1 MALPFY
7 SNISMPK
14 AKHILSERIL
24 KKPNT
29 MNKQEAVN
37 SLIDAITGSG
47 KKFSEISKDAIY
59 GFLKRE
65 GVPQNQWESIHE
77 ELKKEYQPKKK
88 NQGNENLSQGSVAYK
103 EFVGEKTPVVNYS
116 SDAHNEVKK
125 REPRKSIFSEITKIA
140 G

>member
-1 MALPFY
+1 MPLPLY

-77 ELKKEYQPKKK
+77 ELKKEYQPKKSK
-88 NQGNENLSQGSVAYK
+88 NQSNESQSYK
-103 EFVGEKTPVVNYS
+103 DFVGEKTPVVNYS

>member
-1 MALPFY
+1 MALPLFN

-24 KKPNT
+24 TKLNT

-77 ELKKEYQPKKK
+77 ELKKEYQPKKSK
-88 NQGNENLSQGSVAYK
+88 NQNESQSYK
-103 EFVGEKTPVVNYS
+103 DFVGEKTPVVNYS

>member
-1 MALPFY
+1 MASHLPKFSSY
-7 SNISMPK
+7 LNQRTVI
-14 AKHILSERIL
+14 SERIL
-24 KKPNT
+24 TNPNT

-37 SLIDAITGSG
+37 SLIDSITGSG

-65 GVPQNQWESIHE
+65 GIPQNQWESIHE
-77 ELKKEYQPKKK
+77 ELKKEYQPKKIK
-88 NQGNENLSQGSVAYK
+88 NENLSQGSVAYK
-103 EFVGEKTPVVNYS
+103 DFVGEKTPTVNYS

>member
-1 MALPFY
+1 MPLPLY

-77 ELKKEYQPKKK
+77 ELKKEYQPKKSK
-88 NQGNENLSQGSVAYK
+88 NQNESQSYK
-103 EFVGEKTPVVNYS
+103 DFVGEKTPTVNYS